1 MICFTHTITQPTIIK
16 NAVIIENNTTNQ
28 INVHTV
34 LLLLLLLLLM
44 MMMSLIQMH
53 ILSLYDDGVDNVDN
67 CFLFI
72 AILFALPPLSFKGD
86 RSSFNICFQ
95 VMRIL

>member
-1 MICFTHTITQPTIIK
+1 MICFTHKKNKPTIIK

-67 CFLFI
+67 SVFYLLRFYLRCLPCLLKAI
-72 AILFALPPLSFKGD
+72 AAVSTFVFK
-86 RSSFNICFQ
+86 
-95 VMRIL
+95 